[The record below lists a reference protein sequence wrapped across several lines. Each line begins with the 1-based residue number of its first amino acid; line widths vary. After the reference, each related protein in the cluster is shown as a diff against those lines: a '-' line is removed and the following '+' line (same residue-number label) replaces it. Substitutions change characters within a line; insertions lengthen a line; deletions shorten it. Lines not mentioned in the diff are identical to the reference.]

1 MEHEEGVVEM
11 TPNEPSRPDLLETN
25 HEDSGKQVI
34 RGLSALLQG
43 PVGERNSALELV
55 SGVRGV
61 RHRLPDDARTRVAP
75 SLEPRPEA
83 AHPLLAIIPGLIDDR
98 HGVARTIPGLT
109 DHAGRM
115 APIKQKRRA
124 RNGAVTVPVEVQ
136 MPPVLKDDV
145 DGAAK
150 ASGVSRSLYF
160 ELLLQQ
166 LRDSTGH
173 LPVLAPTFDIDQ
185 EAHISAA

>member
-1 MEHEEGVVEM
+1 MAVGRGPWRPRLEG
-11 TPNEPSRPDLLETN
+11 L
-25 HEDSGKQVI
+25 H
-34 RGLSALLQG
+34 GLSRSVASAALQ
-43 PVGERNSALELV
+43 RS
-55 SGVRGV
+55 
-61 RHRLPDDARTRVAP
+61 
-75 SLEPRPEA
+75 SL
-83 AHPLLAIIPGLIDDR
+83 IPGLIPPAL
-98 HGVARTIPGLT
+98 GVAHAMPGLS
-109 DHAGRM
+109 HHSGRM

>member
-1 MEHEEGVVEM
+1 MAVQWV
-11 TPNEPSRPDLLETN
+11 PSQPRD
-25 HEDSGKQVI
+25 EDPRTSGCAADPAHLQQV
-34 RGLSALLQG
+34 
-43 PVGERNSALELV
+43 
-55 SGVRGV
+55 
-61 RHRLPDDARTRVAP
+61 
-75 SLEPRPEA
+75 SL
-83 AHPLLAIIPGLIDDR
+83 IPGLIAPPL
-98 HGVARTIPGLT
+98 GVAHAMPGLT
-109 DHAGRM
+109 HHAGHM

-136 MPPVLKDDV
+136 MPPVLKDDI

-166 LRDSTGH
+166 LRDSAGH

>member
-1 MEHEEGVVEM
+1 MNHIWYSSGM
-11 TPNEPSRPDLLETN
+11 TLRRHLRESWA
-25 HEDSGKQVI
+25 EDSH
-34 RGLSALLQG
+34 GLGRVTAPVHRQQLL
-43 PVGERNSALELV
+43 VV
-55 SGVRGV
+55 
-61 RHRLPDDARTRVAP
+61 
-75 SLEPRPEA
+75 
-83 AHPLLAIIPGLIDDR
+83 PGLIPSTS
-98 HGVARTIPGLT
+98 GVAHTMPGLNH
-109 DHAGRM
+109 HAVGM

-136 MPPVLKDDV
+136 MPPVLRDDF

-160 ELLLQQ
+160 ELLAQQ
-166 LRDSTGH
+166 LRDSTGR